1 MLTRIVFGDESR
13 LDTLSRE
20 IILVN
25 EVTKS
30 GNINRIIESVTYGDT
45 ILLVEGEPQALILNS
60 KSFQLRNI
68 TEPASEQILSGPR
81 EGFNESILVNLSQIH
96 RRIRSNDLKIKY
108 YTFGRRTNTKACI
121 CYIDS
126 LVNKE
131 ILDELYRRL
140 DKIDID
146 GVLDSNYIV
155 EIIKDAKW
163 SPFRTV
169 GMTER
174 PDNVVGNL
182 LEGKVALLVDGS
194 PVAITV
200 PFLFIENFQSNEDYY
215 MNYIYTSFERM
226 LRLVGFFI
234 AIVTPAFYI
243 AVVAFHHEMLPT
255 QLFFTIQA
263 ERRNVPFPAALEAFL
278 LLIVFDVVKE
288 AGIRMPLNMGQA
300 LSIVGALVIGQAAV
314 DAKLVAAP
322 MIIVVALTAITS
334 LLVPKLNAAAII
346 LRYLLI
352 IFAASFGFFGLIFGL
367 SLIFVHLLSIS
378 SFGVPYMTPVDRLS
392 TQAQELKDIIV
403 RVPWCKMKQRPSI
416 AADKTRSKKKARR

>member
-1 MLTRIVFGDESR
+1 MFKDDDTFITRKFNNKADSGIRFCIFYEDGMVNQDVINDHIIKPLMLTRIVFGDESR

-200 PFLFIENFQSNEDYY
+200 PFLFIENFQSKEINIRTKRQRY
-215 MNYIYTSFERM
+215 
-226 LRLVGFFI
+226 
-234 AIVTPAFYI
+234 
-243 AVVAFHHEMLPT
+243 
-255 QLFFTIQA
+255 
-263 ERRNVPFPAALEAFL
+263 PAAFL
-278 LLIVFDVVKE
+278 SWVEYKSRNSLKLLIFCTIL
-288 AGIRMPLNMGQA
+288 AMHNMYTRRSA
-300 LSIVGALVIGQAAV
+300 S
-314 DAKLVAAP
+314 
-322 MIIVVALTAITS
+322 
-334 LLVPKLNAAAII
+334 
-346 LRYLLI
+346 I
-352 IFAASFGFFGLIFGL
+352 IFVERCLI
-367 SLIFVHLLSIS
+367 SQLLSS
-378 SFGVPYMTPVDRLS
+378 EWR
-392 TQAQELKDIIV
+392 
-403 RVPWCKMKQRPSI
+403 W
-416 AADKTRSKKKARR
+416 

>member
-1 MLTRIVFGDESR
+1 MVNQDVINDHIIKPLMLTRIVFGDESR

-200 PFLFIENFQSNEDYY
+200 PFLFIENFQSKEINIRTKRQRY
-215 MNYIYTSFERM
+215 
-226 LRLVGFFI
+226 
-234 AIVTPAFYI
+234 PA
-243 AVVAFHHEMLPT
+243 AFLSWVEYKS
-255 QLFFTIQA
+255 
-263 ERRNVPFPAALEAFL
+263 RNV
-278 LLIVFDVVKE
+278 
-288 AGIRMPLNMGQA
+288 
-300 LSIVGALVIGQAAV
+300 VIQ
-314 DAKLVAAP
+314 
-322 MIIVVALTAITS
+322 
-334 LLVPKLNAAAII
+334 
-346 LRYLLI
+346 
-352 IFAASFGFFGLIFGL
+352 
-367 SLIFVHLLSIS
+367 
-378 SFGVPYMTPVDRLS
+378 
-392 TQAQELKDIIV
+392 
-403 RVPWCKMKQRPSI
+403 
-416 AADKTRSKKKARR
+416 